1 MKNILTVIKEKS
13 VSAFYAVL
21 AFIVSHKITSA
32 VIVSV
37 VAAILAAVIIVSS
50 ILSAPVEDDI
60 IYSSKNDVVS
70 DIVSVPEVESEV
82 PMSSVESTP
91 SSKPAASTP
100 APAPTPAPTPSVN
113 TNFNYNSDMSPY
125 NNVFLDALKYT
136 GYNLEKERAS
146 GRMFASGSNYVLCNQ
161 KRGLGWL
168 SKITYDDYGRASGYE
183 TTEQGLPNI
192 AHFESKGLVCATYA
206 AYVYFNYLPNVAGID
221 TSSLDRPAQSYS
233 AHSWYQAAKQ
243 WVAKGYSRYIDFTAT
258 DGGSIHRD
266 LNINP
271 AEEIPIGSLIL
282 LQNRKSGVNQKPA
295 YGGGYCSHISIYAG
309 YVNGYH
315 WVTHV
320 GNENGPEFCAI
331 ERMNRNPHPQE
342 MLDIITPPSNIRFS
356 AMAEVR
362 LQDEKGNGIKGV
374 EFKIK
379 NASGSEVVLGT
390 TDQNGVVS
398 KEGLAYGDYTLIHT
412 APDGYTDDTT
422 QMAISLTT
430 QNNSANSFTLKIK
443 KVEEK
448 KEDKKEE
455 SKTESSKQENSSE
468 TPVPPGVSN

>member
-1 MKNILTVIKEKS
+1 MKNILGIIKDKS
-13 VSAFYAVL
+13 ISAFYAVL
-21 AFIVSHKITSA
+21 AFIMSHKITSA
-32 VIVSV
+32 VIFSV
-37 VAAILAAVIIVSS
+37 IAAVLVAVIIITS
-50 ILSAPVEDDI
+50 ILSAPIKEDV

-70 DIVSVPEVESEV
+70 EIVSVPEVESEAPV
-82 PMSSVESTP
+82 SSVESTP
-91 SSKPAASTP
+91 SSKPVTSTAP
-100 APAPTPAPTPSVN
+100 APAPAPAPSVN
-113 TNFNYNSDMSPY
+113 TDYKYNSDMSPY
-125 NNVFLDALKYT
+125 SNVFLDALGYT
-136 GYNLEKERAS
+136 GYNLARERAS

-168 SKITYDDYGRASGYE
+168 SNITYDDSGRATGYE
-183 TTEQGLPNI
+183 TTPQGLPDI

-266 LNINP
+266 LKIQP

-282 LQNRKSGVNQKPA
+282 LQNRKNGVNQKPA
-295 YGGGYCSHISIYAG
+295 FGGGYCSHISIYAG

-320 GNENGPEFCAI
+320 GNKNGPEFCAI

-342 MLDIITPPSNIRFS
+342 MLDIITPPANIRFA
-356 AMAEVR
+356 AMAEVK
-362 LQDEKGNGIKGV
+362 LQDEKGSGIEGV

-379 NASGSEVVLGT
+379 NASGDEISLGT
-390 TDQNGVVS
+390 TDKDGVVK
-398 KEGLAYGDYTLIHT
+398 KEGLSYGDFTLIHT
-412 APDGYTDDTT
+412 APGGYTDDTT
-422 QMAISLTT
+422 AMAIKLTT
-430 QNNSANSFTLKIK
+430 QNNSANSFTLKVK
-443 KVEEK
+443 KIEE
-448 KEDKKEE
+448 KKEE
-455 SKTESSKQENSSE
+455 SKTESSKQDNSSD
-468 TPVPPGVSN
+468 VLIPPPSSN

>member
-1 MKNILTVIKEKS
+1 MKDFLLKVKEAL

-32 VIVSV
+32 IIMSVI
-37 VAAILAAVIIVSS
+37 AAILAAVIVISS
-50 ILSAPVEDDI
+50 VLSAPQKSDTV
-60 IYSSKNDVVS
+60 YSSKSDVVS
-70 DIVSVPEVESEV
+70 EIVSVPEVSSDAPVSSE
-82 PMSSVESTP
+82 ESTP
-91 SSKPAASTP
+91 SSTPVASTP
-100 APAPTPAPTPSVN
+100 PAPKPEPAPQVN
-113 TNFNYNSDMSPY
+113 TDFKYNSDMSPY
-125 NNVFLDALKYT
+125 SNVFLDALSYT
-136 GYNLEKERAS
+136 GYNLERERAS
-146 GRMFASGSNYVLCNQ
+146 GRMFASGGNYVLCNQ

-168 SKITYDDYGRASGYE
+168 SNITYDDYGRATGYE
-183 TTEQGLPNI
+183 TTAQGLPNI

-266 LNINP
+266 LIMKP

-282 LQNRKSGVNQKPA
+282 LKNRSSGVNQKPA
-295 YGGGYCSHISIYAG
+295 YGSGYCSHISIYAG

-342 MLDIITPPSNIRFS
+342 MMDIITPPSNIRFS
-356 AMAEVR
+356 ASAEVK
-362 LQDEKGNGIKGV
+362 LQDDKGNGIEGV
-374 EFKIK
+374 EFKVK
-379 NASGSEVVLGT
+379 DSAGKETVLGK
-390 TDQNGVVS
+390 TDKNGVVL
-398 KEGLAYGDYTLIHT
+398 KDGLAYGDYTLVHT
-412 APDGYTDDTT
+412 APTGYADDTT
-422 QMAISLTT
+422 QMTIKLTT
-430 QNNSANSFTLKIK
+430 QNNSLNTFTLKIK
-443 KVEEK
+443 KQEV
-448 KEDKKEE
+448 KKEE
-455 SKTESSKQENSSE
+455 SKPQSSEQKNSSD
-468 TPVPPGVSN
+468 VLIPPAAN